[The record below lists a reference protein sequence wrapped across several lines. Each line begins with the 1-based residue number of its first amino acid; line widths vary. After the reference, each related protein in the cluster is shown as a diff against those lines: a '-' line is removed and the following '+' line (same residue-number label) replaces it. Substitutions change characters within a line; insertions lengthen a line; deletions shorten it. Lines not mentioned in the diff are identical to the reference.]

1 MLHDFALYSGR
12 GNDANLPAADD
23 FATPGPTTR
32 SSAAK
37 EDEWAL
43 DEEVFSV
50 ATTYRRRLSRM
61 PIESLVV
68 AGVGTK
74 LVLLVRANDNAIL
87 MGGRAHRIEE
97 RQGHLRT
104 SISRREFI
112 TLQCHIS
119 ECRQRQVVVSG
130 AVSGQYKET
139 DFMRDFQ
146 RGHVGFT
153 VYFSDG
159 SSHTFTW
166 KEVANNP

>member
-32 SSAAK
+32 SSTAK

-50 ATTYRRRLSRM
+50 TTTYRRRLSRM

-68 AGVGTK
+68 ARVGTK
-74 LVLLVRANDNAIL
+74 LVLLVRANDDAIL

-97 RQGHLRT
+97 RQGHSRT
-104 SISRREFI
+104 SISCREFI

-130 AVSGQYKET
+130 AAS
-139 DFMRDFQ
+139 
-146 RGHVGFT
+146 
-153 VYFSDG
+153 
-159 SSHTFTW
+159 
-166 KEVANNP
+166 